1 MTPFVPSTLRI
12 FHENPGAV
20 TAGADLL
27 LVVCPLGP
35 GGRTSG
41 VDTPNRSSSA
51 NTAKLTGKSATSS
64 SYLTPNAVVI
74 PVQKSDRNPF
84 ADTITIGRA
93 RNNDLVIEHSQVSKV
108 HAYIMLV
115 VGDPTSIM
123 LKDGNSMN
131 GTWVFLGSGMR
142 RLTKGETVLVHV
154 GMELRIG
161 VVDCMLVD
169 ATGLQQAVGYAAKN
183 WEPED
188 L

>member
-1 MTPFVPSTLRI
+1 MTPFVTSTLRI
-12 FHENPGAV
+12 FHENPSAV

-27 LVVCPLGP
+27 LVTCPIDTGNRP
-35 GGRTSG
+35 T

-51 NTAKLTGKSATSS
+51 NTDKITGRALANSA
-64 SYLTPNAVVI
+64 YLAPNALVI

-84 ADTITIGRA
+84 ADSITIGRA
-93 RNNDLVIEHSQVSKV
+93 RNNDLVIEHAQVSKV
-108 HAYIMLV
+108 HAYAMFIA
-115 VGDPTSIM
+115 GDRTSIM

-142 RLTKGETVLVHV
+142 RLAKGESVLIHV

-161 VVDCMLVD
+161 VVDAMLVD
-169 ATGLQQAVGYAAKN
+169 QDGLLQAVTYAAKN
-183 WEPED
+183 WKPED